1 VSQTRSLMRLERLL
15 ETFLEQVVATKQER
29 LSVLRGINRLDDL
42 TRESDQGLDITEHV
56 GEWFAEHNRWLN
68 EPQLRAGDINR
79 IAPMLSKIRES
90 LDNRGDESAASMKIR
105 SEIARW
111 EPKARQ
117 ASQKLVLRRGPEG
130 VEPQPSRPPETP
142 TAEQSTGQ
150 PEGEETIARLD
161 SVLGRMQRLFTGLS
175 HGRKHVLSALDSAL
189 RSATMQRQK
198 DALLLSGFI
207 IYYLKQNGYK
217 VEPYVKRLKEAE
229 RLIREEA

>member
-1 VSQTRSLMRLERLL
+1 MSQVRSLKRLENLL
-15 ETFLEQVVATKQER
+15 ETFLEQVVATKEER

-42 TRESDQGLDITEHV
+42 TRESDQGLDITEPI
-56 GEWFAEHNRWLN
+56 GEWFAEHNRWLS

-79 IAPMLSKIRES
+79 IAPMLAKIRES
-90 LDNRGDESAASMKIR
+90 LDNRGEQSAAAMKIR
-105 SEIARW
+105 SEISRW
-111 EPKARQ
+111 EPKAKEARQ
-117 ASQKLVLRRGPEG
+117 RLVLKRGPETVGDRPTEPKPAAMPG
-130 VEPQPSRPPETP
+130 VPEEPDED
-142 TAEQSTGQ
+142 
-150 PEGEETIARLD
+150 TIARLD
-161 SVLGRMQRLFTGLS
+161 KVLGRMQQLFGSLS